1 MEVGLCDGLK
11 RNGSIFLIVPFCS
24 VQFSSVP
31 SLSRI
36 WLFVTP
42 GTAAHQA
49 SLSITNS
56 QSLLKLMSNKLV
68 MPPNHLILCRPL
80 SSHLQSF
87 PASGSF
93 PNGFLH
99 QVAKALELQNQ
110 CFQLTF
116 RTDFL

>member
-49 SLSITNS
+49 SLSFTNS
-56 QSLLKLMSNKLV
+56 QSLLQLMSIKLV
-68 MPPNHLILCRPL
+68 LPSNRLILCPGSVLHFRPYTLFPYTSSPQRSSL
-80 SSHLQSF
+80 SV
-87 PASGSF
+87 SG
-93 PNGFLH
+93 LH
-99 QVAKALELQNQ
+99 SR
-110 CFQLTF
+110 FF
-116 RTDFL
+116 